1 MRRGERHLIR
11 RPLQLTAGFTQI
23 EVLTAMLVIGIA
35 TPFLMGAIIGGLTQA
50 RHSQDRGAATAWA
63 QGEIELL
70 RLRCYGRLTP
80 SSRKLTPSTVEA
92 GELPPPPGFAAGYV
106 QLDAAGPAL
115 LKATVSLY
123 RQDWTGA
130 APTNLP
136 YATTSTYIGDIR
148 TAGLC
153 P

>member
-1 MRRGERHLIR
+1 MRRAEPSLFHRLP
-11 RPLQLTAGFTQI
+11 RPTGGFTQI

-50 RHSQDRGAATAWA
+50 RHSQDRGVATAWA
-63 QGEIELL
+63 QGEIDWL

-80 SSRKLTPSTVEA
+80 SSRKVTPSTIEA

-115 LKATVSLY
+115 LKVTVSLY
-123 RQDWTGA
+123 RQGWNGA
-130 APTNLP
+130 APTRLP
-136 YATTSTYIGDIR
+136 YATASTYIGDTR